1 MTSTETA
8 VTAEQVPAV
17 VRQVVRLVAPQPPA
31 QVGNAHQ
38 LIGDLGFHS
47 LALAELAFTLEDL
60 FGLDAITPERAMTLQ
75 TVGDIVTLITEAIG
89 AGQARVPDGDD
100 VQAFCAQYGAVW
112 DPGTPR

>member
-8 VTAEQVPAV
+8 LTTAQVPAV

-31 QVGNAHQ
+31 EVGDAHQ

-60 FGLDAITPERAMTLQ
+60 FGLDAITPERAMTLA
-75 TVGDIVTLITEAIG
+75 TVGDIAGLIDEAIAEG
-89 AGQARVPDGDD
+89 AARLPGVEE
-100 VQAFCAQYGAVW
+100 VQAFCAQYGAEW
-112 DPGTPR
+112 SPGD